1 MTRFTPQQ
9 QTVIDAIA
17 SGRSIAARAVAG
29 SGKTTTLIAGL
40 AHAKSPGLAL
50 AFNKR
55 NAEDLK
61 AKLPAGSPVE
71 AKTLNALG
79 HRIWSDH
86 IRKRLTV
93 SATKT
98 GDLIKSL
105 GITTDDRDE
114 WTALVRMI
122 SVAKSRAIEPG
133 VLGRPEPD
141 MAEWLAG
148 AQQID
153 IPDDLFE
160 HLAKHAKRILAE
172 SCKQAWA
179 GTIDFDD
186 QLYMPVIFNA
196 RFPAPHLVAVDEVQ
210 DLSPLQHEMVAR
222 LKPKQL
228 IVVGDPAQAIYGFRG
243 ASESSYH
250 DLIERFELP
259 ECPLTVSFRCPEV
272 VGAEARFY
280 VPDFTCVAGAAPGRL
295 ARITQADLAPG
306 AIICR
311 YNAPLIR
318 LAFQAIR
325 IGQPIQFLGR
335 DFIAGLK
342 AVLKRA
348 PTPDKL
354 AEWLQTRLREART
367 QGAKNRAQDQHDSL
381 LVVLEGAK
389 ATGRDPA
396 DILTRL
402 SDPTA
407 SRVVLS
413 TVHKAKGLEWNQV
426 TFLGY
431 NKHVEGGQES
441 NINYVGVTR
450 AQETLLIVE
459 DRR

>member
-1 MTRFTPQQ
+1 MPHFTPQQ
-9 QTVIDAIA
+9 SALIDAIA
-17 SGRSIAARAVAG
+17 TGQSIAARAVAG

-71 AKTLNALG
+71 ARTLNALG

-93 SATKT
+93 SSTKT
-98 GDLIKSL
+98 ADIIKSL
-105 GITTDDRDE
+105 GIQVDRDE
-114 WTALVRMI
+114 WAALVRMI
-122 SVAKSRAIEPG
+122 SVAKARAIEPG
-133 VLGRPEPD
+133 TLGRPDPD
-141 MAEWLAG
+141 MSAWLDG
-148 AQQID
+148 AQQLD

-160 HLAKHAKRILAE
+160 HLAGHAKRVLAE
-172 SCKQAWA
+172 STKLAYN

-186 QLYMPVIFNA
+186 QLYMPVIFSA
-196 RFPAPHLVAVDEVQ
+196 RFPSPHLVAVDEAQ

-222 LKPKQL
+222 LRPSQL
-228 IVVGDPAQAIYGFRG
+228 IVIGDPNQAIYGFRG
-243 ASESSYH
+243 ASTSSYH
-250 DLIERFELP
+250 DLVARFGLTEQ
-259 ECPLTVSFRCPEV
+259 PLTVSFRCPEV
-272 VGAEARFY
+272 VGAEARHY
-280 VPDFTCVAGAAPGRL
+280 VPDFTCVAGAPSGQLR
-295 ARITQADLAPG
+295 RVTSADLVPG

-318 LAFQAIR
+318 LAFAAIR
-325 IGQPIQFLGR
+325 AGTPIQFLGR

-342 AVLKRA
+342 AILKKA
-348 PTPDKL
+348 PTPDAL
-354 AEWLQTRLREART
+354 AAWLAQRLREART

-381 LVVLEGAK
+381 LVVLDGAK
-389 ATGRDPA
+389 ASGRDPA
-396 DILTRL
+396 EILTRL

-413 TVHKAKGLEWNQV
+413 TVHKAKGLEWPQV

-431 NKHVEGGQES
+431 NRERDEGQEA

-450 AQETLLIVE
+450 AQETLLLAE